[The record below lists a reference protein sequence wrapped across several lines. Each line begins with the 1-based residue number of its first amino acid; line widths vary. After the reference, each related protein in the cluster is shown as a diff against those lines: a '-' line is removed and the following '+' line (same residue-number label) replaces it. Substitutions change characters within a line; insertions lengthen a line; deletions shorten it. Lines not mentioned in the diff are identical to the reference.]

1 MNLQTRQKFATT
13 ILRGVIRAGSGLCRK
28 AANSK
33 RSAGAMLSL
42 LLMFAHPAYAA
53 ETANEAAVKVAFLYN
68 FFKFIEWPESA
79 SQSKYNLCLVTP
91 HNLGDNLLALEGK
104 TVNGKPLTVLQDLPI
119 KDLKVCH
126 LVFIAKSA
134 ANAGDIPR
142 ELRGTPV
149 VTVSDKPGFLEQNG
163 TIGLVQDGN
172 RLNFEV
178 NLDNANAANV
188 RISAQL
194 LKLARNLNLNLNK

>member
-1 MNLQTRQKFATT
+1 MSAR
-13 ILRGVIRAGSGLCRK
+13 RAGALLVLPLIFLH
-28 AANSK
+28 
-33 RSAGAMLSL
+33 SA
-42 LLMFAHPAYAA
+42 FAA

-68 FFKFIEWPESA
+68 FFKFIEWPDAA
-79 SQSKYNLCLVTP
+79 SQNKFNLCLVSP

-104 TVNGKPLTVLQDLPI
+104 TVNGKPLAVLQDVAS
-119 KDLKVCH
+119 KDLKACH
-126 LVFIAKSA
+126 LVYIAKSA
-134 ANAGDIPR
+134 AGAGEIARD
-142 ELRGTPV
+142 LRGAPV

-178 NLDNANAANV
+178 NLDNANAANI

-194 LKLARNLNLNLNK
+194 LKLARNLNLNK

>member
-1 MNLQTRQKFATT
+1 MHLQTRPRFVTAM
-13 ILRGVIRAGSGLCRK
+13 LRTVQRGGGLCRK
-28 AANSK
+28 AAASK
-33 RSAGAMLSL
+33 RWAGAL
-42 LLMFAHPAYAA
+42 LALPLIFAHPACAA

-79 SQSKYNLCLVTP
+79 SQSKFNLCLVTP
-91 HNLGDNLLALEGK
+91 HDLGDNLLALEGK
-104 TVNGKPLTVLQDLPI
+104 TVNGKPLAVLQDVPA
-119 KDLKVCH
+119 KDLKTCH
-126 LVFIAKSA
+126 LVFIGKST

-142 ELRGTPV
+142 DLKGAPV
-149 VTVSDKPGFLEQNG
+149 VTVSDKPGFLQQNG

-194 LKLARNLNLNLNK
+194 LKLARNLNLNK